1 MRMLLARFP
10 ATPRMA
16 YQTALVVASWFALG
30 GVAISCVAWLLQPQ
44 WDALT
49 ALQRLSAYKQVT
61 GYVLVGLLGFDL
73 SLALIKRR
81 LVQGHWQ
88 RALQLAHRILGLTML
103 AMLVLHAGFAHAGFL
118 HLTFAVTMFVVV
130 VGALLNLLPG
140 RRLATWGQW
149 TTAVHIG
156 AGCLLGALALM
167 HLYFVYRY
175 AA

>member
-1 MRMLLARFP
+1 MRMLIARMP
-10 ATPRMA
+10 ATPRTA
-16 YQTALVVASWFALG
+16 YQTALVVASWIALG

-44 WDALT
+44 WNALT

-61 GYVLVGLLGFDL
+61 GYVLVGLLAFDL

-81 LVQGHWQ
+81 LVQGQWQ

-103 AMLVLHAGFAHAGFL
+103 ALLVLHAGFAHTGFL
-118 HLTFAVTMFVVV
+118 HFTFAVTMFVVV

-149 TTAVHIG
+149 TTAAHIG

-167 HLYFVYRY
+167 HLYLVYRY